1 MSTRPSDDARSQL
14 EQVADALCQAWTVIA
29 ALAAGPEA
37 RWRASP
43 PLRRGSSSLSS
54 LENQSFKGPMADRE
68 EFEPPIPL
76 RVCRISSAVHST
88 SLPPVRG
95 RSGRS
100 GLVTTQRV
108 PFAQAFP
115 AR

>member
-1 MSTRPSDDARSQL
+1 
-14 EQVADALCQAWTVIA
+14 
-29 ALAAGPEA
+29 
-37 RWRASP
+37 
-43 PLRRGSSSLSS
+43 
-54 LENQSFKGPMADRE
+54 MADRE
-68 EFEPPIPL
+68 GFEPPIPL

-108 PFAQAFP
+108 SFAQAFP
-115 AR
+115 ARCETKSLTALKSFASTLLFLDGSPVRD